1 MIKIFYF
8 WFPIDDSHFGHKQ
21 KFLKKTAVGSHFTLK
36 MDEISSGISRF
47 WFSASS
53 GPVTTYLDW
62 TISSKCGKIYI
73 SEPELEPVTG
83 QNRKP
88 ELELLT
94 GLWLEP
100 DPEVELAPKPSISSL
115 RF

>member
-1 MIKIFYF
+1 
-8 WFPIDDSHFGHKQ
+8 
-21 KFLKKTAVGSHFTLK
+21 
-36 MDEISSGISRF
+36 MDEISNVGRF

-53 GPVTTYLDW
+53 GPVTGYLDW

-73 SEPELEPVTG
+73 SKPELEPVTG
-83 QNRKP
+83 QKRKP

-94 GLWLEP
+94 GLWVEP
-100 DPEVELAPKPSISSL
+100 NPEVELAPKPSL